1 MYDSDHRCKHIDLTS
16 DWYYVDDWAD
26 KFFPEQH
33 GEALYLQQLGS
44 RILLADPHGS
54 GEDILEWLDKA
65 VIGLN

>member
-1 MYDSDHRCKHIDLTS
+1 MG
-16 DWYYVDDWAD
+16 DWAD

-33 GEALYLQQLGS
+33 GEAFYLQQLGS
-44 RILLADPHGS
+44 RILLVDLHGS